1 MELFHNT
8 KTKNNFFFK
17 KMILIFPSPNFRIL
31 KFEDLAVMRKTIG
44 NVDLYW
50 TQVIEIQYDLQLN
63 DDNLRNWWQTYQM
76 E

>member
-44 NVDLYW
+44 NVDLY
-50 TQVIEIQYDLQLN
+50 
-63 DDNLRNWWQTYQM
+63 
-76 E
+76 